1 MKTKETWID
10 ETLNSLD
17 GIRRAPADPEL
28 LLKVQARAILP
39 GKKSSGM
46 WKANYWSIAAGL
58 AFLIT
63 LNIFG
68 TLYYQHGQTTSLEVP
83 AAVATDYL
91 SYLSPIN
98 L

>member
-1 MKTKETWID
+1 MNTKETWID

-17 GIRRAPADPEL
+17 GIRRAPADPDL
-28 LLKVQARAILP
+28 FLKIQARAVLP
-39 GKKSSGM
+39 EKKTSGL
-46 WKANYWSIAAGL
+46 WKANNWRMAAGL

-68 TLYYQHGQTTSLEVP
+68 TVYYQHGQTTSLEVP

>member
-10 ETLNSLD
+10 ETLNSLE
-17 GIRRAPADPEL
+17 GIRRAPADPDL
-28 LLKVQARAILP
+28 FLKIQARAILR
-39 GKKSSGM
+39 GKTTSGL
-46 WKANYWSIAAGL
+46 WRTNYWPIAAGL

>member
-1 MKTKETWID
+1 MKAKETWID
-10 ETLNSLD
+10 DTLNSLD

-28 LLKVQARAILP
+28 YLKVQARAGLP
-39 GKKSSGM
+39 EKKTSGL
-46 WKANYWSIAAGL
+46 WRNNYWPIAAGL

-68 TLYYQHGQTTSLEVP
+68 TLYYQNGQTSSLEVP